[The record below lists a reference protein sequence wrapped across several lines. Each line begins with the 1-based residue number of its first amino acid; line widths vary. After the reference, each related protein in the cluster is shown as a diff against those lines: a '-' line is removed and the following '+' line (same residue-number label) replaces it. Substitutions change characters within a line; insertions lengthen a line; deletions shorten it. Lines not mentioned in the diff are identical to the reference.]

1 MTKKT
6 VVIVESPTKGKT
18 IRKFLPKEF
27 YVEASFG
34 HVRDLP
40 QSATDIPAKY
50 KSEEWA
56 KLGVN
61 VENDFDPLYVVP
73 KDKTKRI
80 KELKDLVKDADAL
93 YLATDEDREGE
104 SISWHLL
111 ELLKPKCQVKRMVFH
126 EITKPAILEALSHP
140 RDIDMKLVRAQET
153 RRILDRLVGYTLS
166 PLLWKKIAFG
176 LSAGRVQS
184 VALRQI
190 IERERARI
198 RFQKGSYWDL
208 LADLQK
214 GGDAFEARLLSLN
227 GKRIAT
233 GKDFDENTGAI
244 LADKAKEIVLV
255 DEKTAKELEK
265 TLQSETFT
273 VESVEE
279 KPTTSK
285 PLPPFITSTLQQEAN
300 RKLGMTSRDAM
311 RTAQSLYEQ
320 GYITYMRTDSPTLSS
335 QAMGA
340 ARKQIEEL
348 YGKEFLS
355 EDGPRQFSA
364 KAKGAQEAHEAIR
377 PAGGDFVHPKD
388 TDLSGPQLKLYEL
401 IWKRTLAS
409 QMALAKKLS
418 ISVKLAA
425 RGGASQVEFQANG
438 SRILFPGYL
447 RVYVEGSDDPEA
459 ALEDRE
465 VSLPKLDKG
474 EKLKAKKI
482 EAQPHETKPPARF
495 TEASLVQIL
504 EKEGIGRPSTY
515 ASIISTIQDRGYV
528 LKQGNALVPTF
539 TGFAVTQLLEKYFSE
554 LVDTGFTSE
563 METVLDAIAEGKR
576 EYLPYL
582 KQFYLGKD
590 GLQTKVAQQDKKID
604 PDESRTIQLEH
615 LKGIDVKVG
624 RYGAYMVK
632 PGSGKKSEEL
642 HASIPESVSPAELTR
657 ESVEEILKLAERGP
671 EPIGTDPKSGLPVYV
686 LIGRYGPYFQLGE
699 VIEGSDKK
707 PRRAPLPKGKT
718 AQTVNMDDALLALSL
733 PRELGAHPESKK
745 PILANVGRFGPYVMH
760 DGDFRS
766 LKKDDNVYTVT
777 LARALEILS
786 EEKKGRGGSK
796 ALRELGPHP
805 KDQKVV
811 AVFTGKYGPY
821 VKHGAT
827 NATLPKDKDPEKIT
841 LAEALE
847 LIDARAKKGGKGA
860 SKARA
865 KA

>member
-1 MTKKT
+1 MSKKT

-18 IRKFLPKEF
+18 IRKFLPKDF
-27 YVEASFG
+27 AVEASFG

-40 QSATDIPAKY
+40 QSATDIPAKF

-61 VENDFDPLYVVP
+61 VEADFEPLYVVP
-73 KDKTKRI
+73 KDKSKRI
-80 KELKDLVKDADAL
+80 KELKELVKDADAL

-104 SISWHLL
+104 AISWHLL
-111 ELLKPKCQVKRMVFH
+111 ELLKPKCKVKRMVFH

-140 RDIDMKLVRAQET
+140 RDIDMKLVHAQET

-190 IERERARI
+190 VVRERDRI

-208 LADLQK
+208 LAELAK
-214 GGDAFEARLLSLN
+214 GSETFEARLYSYE

-233 GKDFDENTGAI
+233 GKDFDENTGQI
-244 LADKAKEIVLV
+244 IKEKAKDLVLV
-255 DEKTAKELEK
+255 DEKVAKELEK
-265 TLQSETFT
+265 TLKTADFKVQ
-273 VESVEE
+273 SVEE

-285 PLPPFITSTLQQEAN
+285 PLPPFITSTLQQEAG
-300 RKLGMTSRDAM
+300 RKLGMSSRDAM

-320 GYITYMRTDSPTLSS
+320 GFITYMRTDSPNLSA
-335 QAMGA
+335 QALA
-340 ARKQIEEL
+340 ASRKQIEEL

-355 EDGPRQFSA
+355 EDGPRQFAS
-364 KAKGAQEAHEAIR
+364 KSKGAQEAHEAIR
-377 PAGGDFVHPKD
+377 PAGADFVHPKD
-388 TDLSGPQLKLYEL
+388 TGLSGPQLKLYEL

-418 ISVKLAA
+418 ISVRLVADKT
-425 RGGASQVEFQANG
+425 EFQATG

-447 RVYVEGSDDPEA
+447 RVYVEGSDDPDA

-465 VSLPKLDKG
+465 VSLPELKKE
-474 EKLKAKKI
+474 EKLKAKKL
-482 EAQPHETKPPARF
+482 EAQSHETKPPARF
-495 TEASLVQIL
+495 TEASLIQML

-528 LKQGNALVPTF
+528 RKNGNALTPTF
-539 TGFAVTQLLEKYFSE
+539 TGFAVTQLLEKYFSD
-554 LVDTGFTSE
+554 LVDPAFTSE
-563 METVLDAIAEGKR
+563 MESILDEIAEGKR

-582 KQFYLGKD
+582 KKFFLGKD
-590 GLQTKVAQQDKKID
+590 GLQTKVAAQDKKID
-604 PDESRTIQLEH
+604 PNESRTITLDH
-615 LKGIDVKVG
+615 LKGVEVKVG
-624 RYGAYMVK
+624 RYGAYMIK
-632 PGSGKKSEEL
+632 PGTGKKAAEEI
-642 HASIPESVSPAELTR
+642 HASIPETYAPSELTL
-657 ESVEEILKLAERGP
+657 ENVEEILLIAEKGP
-671 EPIGTDPKSGLPVYV
+671 EPLGKDPKSGLPIYV

-699 VIEGSDKK
+699 VVEGSDKK
-707 PRRAPLPKGKT
+707 PRRAQLPKGKT
-718 AQTVNMDDALLALSL
+718 PQTVNMDDALLALSL
-733 PRELGAHPESKK
+733 PRDLGEHPTTKK

-777 LARALEILS
+777 LKRALEILS
-786 EEKKGRGGSK
+786 EEKKGRGASK
-796 ALRELGPHP
+796 SLRDLGAHP
-805 KDQKVV
+805 EDKKPV
-811 AVFTGKYGPY
+811 AVFSGRYGPY

-827 NATLPKDKDPEKIT
+827 NATIPKEKDPEKIT

-847 LIDARAKKGGKGA
+847 LLAARAKTKP
-860 SKARA
+860 KAAKRA
-865 KA
+865 KRQS